1 MLTVQEVAEFLKVD
15 VRTVRSWIKQDNL
28 PAFRLGRGYRI
39 PAESWKNGSPKK
51 VFRSYK

>member
-39 PAESWKNGSPKK
+39 PQVKLQEWINQRN
-51 VFRSYK
+51 V

>member
-39 PAESWKNGSPKK
+39 PAEQLEEWITQKS
-51 VFRSYK
+51 V